1 MKKLLELQKAI
12 GAIAKDSKNPFFKSN
27 YFDINKLIQEVKPE
41 LNKLGLVLLQPLS
54 HIEGHSAIKT
64 LLIDTES
71 GETIEDITP
80 LPTNADPQKMG
91 SAITYYRRYAL
102 QSLLFLQ
109 AADDDANLAS
119 GKSLTGVAAPPAPKY
134 SEGGKGQCKSCGA
147 NMVMNPKTS
156 KIFCEKK
163 CWLNPPVSKT
173 VDQEV
178 EKIIDESLPF

>member
-64 LLIDTES
+64 LLIDTEG

-80 LPTNADPQKMG
+80 LPTNTDPQKMG

-109 AADDDANLAS
+109 AEDDDGNKAS
-119 GKSLTGVAAPPAPKY
+119 GKSTNTASAPEAPKY
-134 SEGGKGQCKSCGA
+134 SQGGKGQCDKCGA
-147 NMVMNPKTS
+147 DMVLS
-156 KIFCEKK
+156 KAGKIYCSKK
-163 CWLNPPVSKT
+163 CWLAPESSTP
-173 VDQEV
+173 EV
-178 EKIIDESLPF
+178 PYPF